1 MDYQV
6 EVTVELPEGAKAI
19 AVCDYD
25 KFKAA
30 VEHLK
35 TVYPKVHE
43 DLQSNFQFDLH
54 VYQVLEEN

>member
-19 AVCDYD
+19 AVLDYD

-35 TVYPKVHE
+35 SVYPQVHL
-43 DLQSNFQFDLH
+43 DLQNNFQFDLN
-54 VYQVLEEN
+54 VYQVLEED